1 MRLIPPLSAVRVFE
15 AAARLG
21 NYTRAGE
28 ELGMTQA
35 AVSNQ
40 VKLLEERLGLVL
52 FRRSGRGIAL
62 TPLGERIAPLVT
74 RAFDGLGEAFA
85 VARNESDAVLT
96 ISTFNTFASN
106 WLAARIGGFQL
117 ARPDIAVRLKVE
129 DARAD
134 LERGDADVAIRGS
147 EQSGPGLAWHLLM
160 DVPVAPFASPALL
173 KAYPPVRDPGDVF
186 RLPQLSPEDS
196 WWRWWLRQAGG
207 TPSGEM
213 AAPGVRL
220 DSQILEGNAAIGGQ
234 GVAILNPVMW
244 QVQID
249 AGLLEQVHPYVARDR
264 IRLWLVYPEYR
275 RHAPKIRAFRDWLRG
290 ELALAARD
298 DHWGAYRV
306 QGESGAQLL

>member
-1 MRLIPPLSAVRVFE
+1 MRQIPPLAAVRVFE

-21 NYTRAGE
+21 NYTRAAE

-40 VKLLEERLGLVL
+40 VKLLEERLGMAL

-62 TPLGERIAPLVT
+62 TPLGERIAPRVT

-85 VARNESDAVLT
+85 VARSESDAVLT

-117 ARPDIAVRLKVE
+117 AHPDIAVRLKVE

-147 EQSGPGLAWHLLM
+147 ELPTTDLSWHPLM
-160 DVPVAPFASPALL
+160 DVLFAPFASPVLL
-173 KAYPPVRDPGDVF
+173 KRHPPVRDPGDVF
-186 RLPQLSPEDS
+186 RLPQLSPGDI
-196 WWRWWLRQAGG
+196 WWHGWLRQAGE
-207 TPSGEM
+207 TPSGEL
-213 AAPGVRL
+213 AGPGVRL

-234 GVAILNPVMW
+234 GVAMLNPAMW

-249 AGLLEQVHPYVARDR
+249 AGLLEQVHPHVARDR

-290 ELALAARD
+290 EIALAARD
-298 DHWGAYRV
+298 DRWGAYAV
-306 QGESGAQLL
+306 EALS